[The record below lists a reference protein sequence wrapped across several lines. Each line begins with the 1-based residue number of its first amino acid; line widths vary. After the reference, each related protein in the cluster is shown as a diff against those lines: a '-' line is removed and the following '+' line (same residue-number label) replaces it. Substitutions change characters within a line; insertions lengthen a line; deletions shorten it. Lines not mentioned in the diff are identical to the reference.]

1 MIGTCLVPVRSGSND
16 AIPSARLA
24 VSGPRTLK
32 ENPVLPDHERHD
44 AAVPILRRDSNE
56 CEAAAHP
63 TLLRPVTRATFGP
76 LPFRSQDT
84 RVVAVERHGLF
95 LRAAMAFGR
104 RPGSEF
110 TGRARILGLPR
121 PPMESILPAG
131 CAGELPGVCPNSPA
145 VLCLPCAVLLCLD
158 KCIAKPDRV
167 QFISTD
173 SREHAS
179 SVPPAPSNRQP
190 EPSLIMGSGTD
201 DVNGL
206 PANEFCTFESQDCG
220 LRPKNEA
227 GPSLRGLGKPGRC
240 NRSEF
245 RLILASQKPAGY
257 SIFDPSA
264 MPGISAF
271 PCAYYN
277 SRLQYAF
284 A

>member
-1 MIGTCLVPVRSGSND
+1 VRSRRASHLASTGHARHLRPTSLSQPGYKSRSRGTARAFPPSCDGLRPPPRQRVRREGSNSWTPRS
-16 AIPSARLA
+16 ANGAHSACRVCWRTSSSMCQQPS
-24 VSGPRTLK
+24 V
-32 ENPVLPDHERHD
+32 
-44 AAVPILRRDSNE
+44 I
-56 CEAAAHP
+56 C
-63 TLLRPVTRATFGP
+63 LLC
-76 LPFRSQDT
+76 
-84 RVVAVERHGLF
+84 
-95 LRAAMAFGR
+95 M
-104 RPGSEF
+104 
-110 TGRARILGLPR
+110 
-121 PPMESILPAG
+121 
-131 CAGELPGVCPNSPA
+131 
-145 VLCLPCAVLLCLD
+145 VLLCLD

-190 EPSLIMGSGTD
+190 EPSLIRGSGTD

>member
-110 TGRARILGLPR
+110 AGRARTLGLPGL
-121 PPMESILPAG
+121 PMEPTLLAG
-131 CAGELPGVCPNSPA
+131 CAGELPVVCANSPA
-145 VLCLPCAVLLCLD
+145 SFAFFAWSCCAWTNVLQSPIVFNSFLPIRGNTPL
-158 KCIAKPDRV
+158 
-167 QFISTD
+167 Q
-173 SREHAS
+173 SR
-179 SVPPAPSNRQP
+179 PP
-190 EPSLIMGSGTD
+190 
-201 DVNGL
+201 
-206 PANEFCTFESQDCG
+206 
-220 LRPKNEA
+220 LRTA
-227 GPSLRGLGKPGRC
+227 SLRHL
-240 NRSEF
+240 
-245 RLILASQKPAGY
+245 
-257 SIFDPSA
+257 
-264 MPGISAF
+264 
-271 PCAYYN
+271 
-277 SRLQYAF
+277 
-284 A
+284 